1 MSQSM
6 MTPKDVLL
14 TYWGHPAFRASQ
26 EEIIQSLLEGKDTL
40 AILPTGGGKSV
51 CFQVPAMML
60 EGCCLVI
67 SPLIALME
75 DQVQRLQ
82 EMDIPA
88 MAIMS
93 GMSYQDTE
101 NALDAC
107 MNDALKFLYVSP
119 ERLETKAFRER
130 LLSLP
135 IALIAVDEAH
145 CISQWGY
152 DFRPSYLH
160 IARIREYLP
169 RVPVI
174 ALTASATGKVKEDIA
189 EKLIMKN
196 PNVFMTS
203 FARKNLRYA
212 AEKCDDKINR
222 ILQLLKSIEGSGIIY
237 CRTRRRTKEIS
248 DLIIQHGISGDFYH
262 AGLPQEVRKEKQ
274 EKWIKGHTRIIA
286 CTNAFGM
293 GIDKPDVRLVI
304 HADMPDC
311 LENYYQE
318 AGRAGRD
325 GKTAY
330 AYLLYRETEMQE
342 MLMLPNTRFPDLKT
356 IQKVYHA
363 LANYHQVPTG
373 MGQGRYFDFEME
385 DFLDKFKLG
394 MNEVVHSLQA
404 LKQEHI
410 ISYLERIY
418 MPSTVQFISDKLSI
432 QDFENGYPAYEP
444 MIKALL
450 RNYAGVFDIAVKVS
464 EMKLS
469 WILKRDLITIHEQLA
484 SLHRAGI
491 IAYRPK
497 KETPQI
503 CYLQDRIK
511 ADELY
516 IDHESYFKRKKEF
529 TERIENMIAYAK
541 TETCRS
547 AFIGRYFGD
556 QEIIACG
563 HCDCCIRKANSVSGE
578 NNFSTNLEKIIQ
590 LLNQK
595 SYTQEEI
602 FIESGV
608 DKISAKK
615 IVEALMAEEKI
626 SIDLMGRVSLRQKKG
641 PG

>member
-6 MTPKDVLL
+6 MTPRDVLQA
-14 TYWGHPAFRASQ
+14 YWGHTAFRASQ
-26 EEIIQSLLEGKDTL
+26 EEIINSLLEGKDTL

-51 CFQVPAMML
+51 CFQVPAMMM

-119 ERLETKAFRER
+119 ERLETRAFRER

-169 RVPVI
+169 GIPVI

-189 EKLIMKN
+189 DKLIMKN
-196 PNVFMTS
+196 PSVFMTS

-212 AEKCDDKINR
+212 AEQCDNKINR
-222 ILQLLKSIEGSGIIY
+222 ILQLLKTTEGTGIIY

-248 DLIIQHGISGDFYH
+248 DLITQHGISCDFYH
-262 AGLPQEVRKEKQ
+262 AGLTQEDRKEKQ
-274 EKWIKGHTRIIA
+274 DKWLKGHTRNIA

-293 GIDKPDVRLVI
+293 GIDKPDVRMVI

-325 GKTAY
+325 GKTAH
-330 AYLLYRETEMQE
+330 AFLLYRETEIQE
-342 MLMLPNTRFPDLKT
+342 MLLLPNTRFPDLKT
-356 IQKVYHA
+356 IRKVYHA

-373 MGQGRYFDFEME
+373 MGQGQYFDFEME
-385 DFLDKFKLG
+385 DFMEKFKLN
-394 MNEVVHSLQA
+394 MNEVVYSLQA
-404 LKQEHI
+404 MKQEHV
-410 ISYLERIY
+410 ISYLERVY
-418 MPSTVQFISDKLSI
+418 MPSTVQFISDKAYL
-432 QDFENGYPAYEP
+432 QNFEIGYPAYEP

-450 RNYAGVFDIAVKVS
+450 RNYAGVFDIAVKIS
-464 EMKLS
+464 EKKLS

-484 SLHRAGI
+484 TLHRAGI
-491 IAYRPK
+491 IVYHPK

-511 ADELY
+511 ADELN

-529 TERIENMIAYAK
+529 TQRIENMIQYAK
-541 TETCRS
+541 TETCRA

-556 QEIIACG
+556 LEITACG
-563 HCDCCIRKANSVSGE
+563 NCDDCINKANSVSRE
-578 NNFSTNLEKIIQ
+578 NNFNTDVEKIIQ
-590 LLNQK
+590 LLKEK
-595 SYTQEEI
+595 SCTQEEI
-602 FIESGV
+602 IIQSGIEKTTATKV
-608 DKISAKK
+608 LRT
-615 IVEALMAEEKI
+615 LMAEEKI
-626 SIDLMGRVSLRQKKG
+626 SIDFMGKVCLR
-641 PG
+641 

>member
-1 MSQSM
+1 MSQNM

-14 TYWGHPAFRASQ
+14 AYWGHTAFRASQ
-26 EEIIQSLLEGKDTL
+26 EEIINSLLEGKDTL

-119 ERLETKAFRER
+119 ERLETRAFRER

-135 IALIAVDEAH
+135 IAMIAVDEAH

-169 RVPVI
+169 RIPVI

-189 EKLIMKN
+189 EKLIMKK

-203 FARKNLRYA
+203 FARKNLRYT

-222 ILQLLKSIEGSGIIY
+222 ILQLLKTSEGTGIIY

-248 DLIIQHGISGDFYH
+248 DLISQHGISSDFYH
-262 AGLPQEVRKEKQ
+262 AGLSQENRKEKQ
-274 EKWIKGHTRIIA
+274 EKWIKGQTRIIA

-293 GIDKPDVRLVI
+293 GIDKPDVRMVI

-325 GKTAY
+325 GKTAD
-330 AYLLYRETEMQE
+330 AFLLYRETEMQE
-342 MLMLPNTRFPDLKT
+342 MLLLPNTRFPDLKT

-385 DFLDKFKLG
+385 DFMEKFKLG
-394 MNEVVHSLQA
+394 MNEVVYSLQA
-404 LKQEHI
+404 LKQEHV
-410 ISYLERIY
+410 ISYLERVY
-418 MPSTVQFISDKLSI
+418 MPSTVQFISDKASI
-432 QDFENGYPAYEP
+432 EDFENGYPAYEP

-450 RNYAGVFDIAVKVS
+450 RNYAGVFDIAIRIS

-484 SLHRAGI
+484 ALHRAGI
-491 IAYRPK
+491 IAYHPK

-511 ADELY
+511 ADELH

-529 TERIENMIAYAK
+529 TQRIENMIEYAK
-541 TETCRS
+541 TKTCRS
-547 AFIGRYFGD
+547 AYIGRYFGD
-556 QEIIACG
+556 QQMTACG
-563 HCDCCIRKANSVSGE
+563 HCDCCINTGNSASREKNVSTD
-578 NNFSTNLEKIIQ
+578 SEKIIQ
-590 LLNQK
+590 LLKHQ
-595 SYTQEEI
+595 SCTQEEI
-602 FIESGV
+602 IIQSGV
-608 DKISAKK
+608 EKTSAKK
-615 IVEALMAEEKI
+615 ILYVLMAEEKI
-626 SIDLMGRVSLRQKKG
+626 SIDLTGKVRLR
-641 PG
+641 

>member
-1 MSQSM
+1 MSQPK
-6 MTPKDVLL
+6 MTPRDVLL
-14 TYWGHPAFRASQ
+14 AYWGHSEFRPSQ
-26 EEIIQSLLEGKDTL
+26 EEIITTILEGNDAL

-51 CFQVPAMML
+51 CFQVPAMLL

-75 DQVQRLQ
+75 DQVNRLKN
-82 EMDIPA
+82 MDIPA

-107 MNDALKFLYVSP
+107 MNDELKFLYVSP
-119 ERLETKAFRER
+119 ERLETRAFRER
-130 LLSLP
+130 LSSLP
-135 IALIAVDEAH
+135 ISLIAVDEAH

-160 IARIREYLP
+160 IARIRASLP
-169 RVPVI
+169 RIPVI
-174 ALTASATGKVKEDIA
+174 ALTASATAKVKADIV

-196 PNVFMTS
+196 PGVFMTS

-222 ILQLLKSIEGSGIIY
+222 ILQLLKTIEGTGIIY

-248 DLIIQHGISGDFYH
+248 DLIKQHSISADYYH
-262 AGLPQEVRKEKQ
+262 AGLNQETRKEKQ
-274 EKWIKGHTRIIA
+274 EKWIKGQTRIIA

-325 GKTAY
+325 GEMAD
-330 AYLLYRETEMQE
+330 AYLLYREKELQDMV
-342 MLMLPNTRFPDLKT
+342 LLPDIRFPDLKT
-356 IQKVYHA
+356 IRKVYHA

-385 DFLDKFKLG
+385 DFMEKFKLG
-394 MNEVVHSLQA
+394 MNEVVYSLQA
-404 LKQEHI
+404 LKQEHV
-410 ISYLERIY
+410 ISYLERVY
-418 MPSTVQFISDKLSI
+418 MPSTVQFISDKAYI
-432 QDFENGYPAYEP
+432 QDFENGYPEYEP

-450 RNYAGVFDIAVKVS
+450 RNYAGVFDIAVKIS

-469 WILKRDLITIHEQLA
+469 WMLKRDLMTIHEQLA
-484 SLHRAGI
+484 LLHRAGI
-491 IAYRPK
+491 IAYQPK

-511 ADELY
+511 ADELN
-516 IDHESYFKRKKEF
+516 INHESYFKRKMEF
-529 TERIENMIAYAK
+529 AQRIENMIQYSK

-556 QEIIACG
+556 EEMMACD
-563 HCDCCIRKANSVSGE
+563 HCDSCMNKYNLLDS
-578 NNFSTNLEKIIQ
+578 NKNFKTDAEKIIQ
-590 LLNQK
+590 CLQVK
-595 SYTQEEI
+595 SRTQEEI
-602 FIESGV
+602 IQSSGV
-608 DKISAKK
+608 EKLAAIKILA
-615 IVEALMAEEKI
+615 AMLAEEKI
-626 SIDLMGRVSLRQKKG
+626 SIDLRGLVFLR
-641 PG
+641 

>member
-14 TYWGHPAFRASQ
+14 TYWGHPSFRASQ
-26 EEIIQSLLEGKDTL
+26 EEIINSLLGGKDTL

-51 CFQVPAMML
+51 CFQVPAMIL
-60 EGCCLVI
+60 DGCCLVI

-75 DQVQRLQ
+75 DQVQRLK

-107 MNDALKFLYVSP
+107 MNDELKFLYVSP
-119 ERLETKAFRER
+119 ERLETRAFRER

-169 RVPVI
+169 SIPVI

-222 ILQLLKSIEGSGIIY
+222 ILQLLKTSEGTGIIY

-248 DLIIQHGISGDFYH
+248 DLIRQHGISCDFYH
-262 AGLPQEVRKEKQ
+262 AGLTQDHRKEKQ

-293 GIDKPDVRLVI
+293 GIDKPDVRMVI
-304 HADMPDC
+304 HADIPDC

-325 GKTAY
+325 GETAD
-330 AYLLYRETEMQE
+330 AFLLYRETEMQE
-342 MLMLPNTRFPDLKT
+342 MLLLPNTRFPDLKT
-356 IQKVYHA
+356 IRKVYHA

-385 DFLDKFKLG
+385 DFMEKFKLG
-394 MNEVVHSLQA
+394 MNEVVYSLQA
-404 LKQEHI
+404 LKQEHV
-410 ISYLERIY
+410 ISYLERVY
-418 MPSTVQFISDKLSI
+418 MPSTVQFISDKASI
-432 QDFENGYPAYEP
+432 EDFENGYPAYEP

-450 RNYAGVFDIAVKVS
+450 RNYAGVFDIAVKIS

-484 SLHRAGI
+484 ALHRAGI
-491 IAYRPK
+491 IAYHPK

-511 ADELY
+511 ADELN

-529 TERIENMIAYAK
+529 TQRIENMIEYAK
-541 TETCRS
+541 TEKCRS

-556 QEIIACG
+556 LEMAACG
-563 HCDCCIRKANSVSGE
+563 QCDCCINTENSVSRD
-578 NNFSTNLEKIIQ
+578 NNFSTDTEKIIG
-590 LLNQK
+590 LLKHK
-595 SYTQEEI
+595 SCTQEEI
-602 FIESGV
+602 IIHSGV
-608 DKISAKK
+608 EKTAAKK
-615 IVEALMAEEKI
+615 ILQALMAEEKI
-626 SIDLMGRVSLRQKKG
+626 SIDLMGKLSIR
-641 PG
+641 

>member
-1 MSQSM
+1 MSQSK

-14 TYWGHPAFRASQ
+14 AYWGHPAFRTSQ
-26 EEIIQSLLEGKDTL
+26 EEIINSLLEGKDTL

-51 CFQVPAMML
+51 CFQVPALIL

-93 GMSYQDTE
+93 GMGYQDTE

-119 ERLETKAFRER
+119 ERLETRAFRDR

-135 IALIAVDEAH
+135 ITLIAVDEAH

-160 IARIREYLP
+160 IAKIREYLP
-169 RVPVI
+169 RIPVI

-189 EKLIMKN
+189 DKLIMKN
-196 PNVFMTS
+196 PSIFMTS

-222 ILQLLKSIEGSGIIY
+222 ILQLLKTGEGTGIIY

-248 DLIIQHGISGDFYH
+248 DLIRQHGISCDFYH
-262 AGLPQEVRKEKQ
+262 AGLTQENRKEKQ

-293 GIDKPDVRLVI
+293 GIDKADVRMVI

-325 GKTAY
+325 GKTAH

-342 MLMLPNTRFPDLKT
+342 MLLLPNTRFPELKT
-356 IQKVYHA
+356 IRKVYHA

-373 MGQGRYFDFEME
+373 MGQGRYFDFEIE
-385 DFLDKFKLG
+385 DFMEKFKLG
-394 MNEVVHSLQA
+394 MNEVVYSLQA
-404 LKQEHI
+404 LKQEHV
-410 ISYLERIY
+410 ISYLERVY
-418 MPSTVQFISDKLSI
+418 MPSTAQFISDKGSI
-432 QDFENGYPAYEP
+432 QDFENAYPAYEP

-450 RNYAGVFDIAVKVS
+450 RSYAGVFDIAVKIS

-469 WILKRDLITIHEQLA
+469 WMLKRDLITIHEQLA
-484 SLHRAGI
+484 TLHRAGI
-491 IAYRPK
+491 IAYHPK

-511 ADELY
+511 ADELN

-529 TERIENMIAYAK
+529 TQRIENMIQYAK
-541 TETCRS
+541 TQSCRS
-547 AFIGRYFGD
+547 ALIGGYFGD
-556 QEIIACG
+556 MDMTACG
-563 HCDCCIRKANSVSGE
+563 NCDCCINKANSVSQE
-578 NNFSTNLEKIIQ
+578 NNFSTDVEKIIQ
-590 LLNQK
+590 ILQRK
-595 SYTQEEI
+595 SCTQEEI
-602 FIESGV
+602 ILASGV
-608 DKISAKK
+608 EKTAANKILH
-615 IVEALMAEEKI
+615 ALMAEEKI
-626 SIDLMGRVSLRQKKG
+626 SVDLMGKVSLR
-641 PG
+641 

>member
-1 MSQSM
+1 MSQNM

-14 TYWGHPAFRASQ
+14 AYWGHTAFRASQ
-26 EEIIQSLLEGKDTL
+26 EEIINSLLEGKDTL

-107 MNDALKFLYVSP
+107 MNDVLKFLYVSP
-119 ERLETKAFRER
+119 ERLETRAFRER

-135 IALIAVDEAH
+135 IAMIAVDEAH

-169 RVPVI
+169 RIPVI
-174 ALTASATGKVKEDIA
+174 ALTASATEKVKEDIA
-189 EKLIMKN
+189 EKLIMKK

-203 FARKNLRYA
+203 FARKNLRYT

-222 ILQLLKSIEGSGIIY
+222 ILQLLKTSEGTGIIY

-248 DLIIQHGISGDFYH
+248 DLIRQHGISCDFYH
-262 AGLPQEVRKEKQ
+262 AGLTQEIRKEKQ
-274 EKWIKGHTRIIA
+274 EKWIRGQTRIIA

-293 GIDKPDVRLVI
+293 GIDKPDVRMVI
-304 HADMPDC
+304 HADMTDC

-325 GKTAY
+325 GKTAD
-330 AYLLYRETEMQE
+330 AFLLFRETEMQE
-342 MLMLPNTRFPDLKT
+342 MLLLPNTRFPDLKT

-385 DFLDKFKLG
+385 DFMEKFKLG
-394 MNEVVHSLQA
+394 MNEVVYSLQA
-404 LKQEHI
+404 LKQEHV
-410 ISYLERIY
+410 ISYLERVY
-418 MPSTVQFISDKLSI
+418 MPSTVQFISDKASI
-432 QDFENGYPAYEP
+432 EDFENGYPAYEP

-450 RNYAGVFDIAVKVS
+450 RNYAGVFDIAVRIS

-484 SLHRAGI
+484 ALHRAGI
-491 IAYRPK
+491 IAYHPK

-511 ADELY
+511 ADELH

-529 TERIENMIAYAK
+529 TQRIENMIEYAK
-541 TETCRS
+541 TKTCRS
-547 AFIGRYFGD
+547 AYIGRYFGD
-556 QEIIACG
+556 QEMTACG
-563 HCDCCIRKANSVSGE
+563 HCDCCINTGNSASRE
-578 NNFSTNLEKIIQ
+578 NNVSSDTEKIIQ
-590 LLNQK
+590 LLK
-595 SYTQEEI
+595 HTSCTQEEI
-602 FIESGV
+602 IIQSGV
-608 DKISAKK
+608 EKTAAKK
-615 IVEALMAEEKI
+615 ILHALMAEEKI
-626 SIDLMGRVSLRQKKG
+626 SIDLTGKVCMR
-641 PG
+641 

>member
-14 TYWGHPAFRASQ
+14 SYWGHTAFRASQ
-26 EEIIQSLLEGKDTL
+26 EEIINSLLEGKDTL

-51 CFQVPAMML
+51 CFQVPAMIL

-107 MNDALKFLYVSP
+107 MNEELKFLYVSP
-119 ERLETKAFRER
+119 ERLETRAFRER
-130 LLSLP
+130 LRSLP

-160 IARIREYLP
+160 IAKIREYLP
-169 RVPVI
+169 RIPVI
-174 ALTASATGKVKEDIA
+174 ALTASATEKVKEDIA
-189 EKLIMKN
+189 GKLIMKN
-196 PNVFMTS
+196 PRVFMTS

-222 ILQLLKSIEGSGIIY
+222 ILQLLRTIEGTGIIY

-248 DLIIQHGISGDFYH
+248 DLLQQHGISCDFYH
-262 AGLPQEVRKEKQ
+262 AGLNQENRKEKQ
-274 EKWIKGHTRIIA
+274 ETWIIGHTRIIA

-293 GIDKPDVRLVI
+293 GIDKPDVRMVI

-325 GKTAY
+325 GKTAH
-330 AYLLYRETEMQE
+330 AFLLYRETEIQE
-342 MLMLPNTRFPDLKT
+342 MLLLPNTRFPDLKT
-356 IQKVYHA
+356 IRKVYHA

-373 MGQGRYFDFEME
+373 MGQGKYFDFEME
-385 DFLDKFKLG
+385 DFMEKFKLN
-394 MNEVVHSLQA
+394 MNEVVYSLQA
-404 LKQEHI
+404 LKQEQI
-410 ISYLERIY
+410 ISYLERVY
-418 MPSTVQFISDKLSI
+418 MPSTVQFISDKASI

-444 MIKALL
+444 LVKALL
-450 RNYAGVFDIAVKVS
+450 RNYAGVFDIAVRIS

-469 WILKRDLITIHEQLA
+469 WLLKRDLITIHEQLA
-484 SLHRAGI
+484 TLHRAGI
-491 IAYRPK
+491 IAYHPK

-511 ADELY
+511 ADELN

-529 TERIENMIAYAK
+529 TQRIEKMIEYAK
-541 TETCRS
+541 SKTCRS

-556 QEIIACG
+556 LEITACG
-563 HCDCCIRKANSVSGE
+563 NCDACIRKTNSVSRE
-578 NNFSTNLEKIIQ
+578 NNFSTDVEKVIQ
-590 LLNQK
+590 LLKQK
-595 SYTQEEI
+595 ACTQEEI
-602 FIESGV
+602 ILLSGLERTAV
-608 DKISAKK
+608 KT
-615 IVEALMAEEKI
+615 VLYALMAEEKV
-626 SIDLMGRVSLRQKKG
+626 SIDLTGKVCLR
-641 PG
+641 

>member
-14 TYWGHPAFRASQ
+14 AYWGHTAFRTSQ
-26 EEIIQSLLEGKDTL
+26 EEIINSLLEGKDTL

-119 ERLETKAFRER
+119 ERLETRAFRER
-130 LLSLP
+130 LRSLP

-169 RVPVI
+169 RIPVI
-174 ALTASATGKVKEDIA
+174 ALTASATEKVKEDIA
-189 EKLIMKN
+189 AKLIMKN
-196 PNVFMTS
+196 PKVFMTS
-203 FARKNLRYA
+203 FARKNLSYS

-222 ILQLLKSIEGSGIIY
+222 ILQLLKSIEGTGIIY

-248 DLIIQHGISGDFYH
+248 DLLQQHGISCDFYH
-262 AGLPQEVRKEKQ
+262 AGLNQENRKEKQ

-304 HADMPDC
+304 HADMTDC

-325 GKTAY
+325 GKTAH
-330 AYLLYRETEMQE
+330 AFLLYRETELQD
-342 MLMLPNTRFPDLKT
+342 MLLLPSTRFPDLKT
-356 IQKVYHA
+356 IRKVYHS

-373 MGQGRYFDFEME
+373 MGQGKYFDFEME
-385 DFLDKFKLG
+385 DFMEKFKLN
-394 MNEVVHSLQA
+394 MNEVVYSLQA

-410 ISYLERIY
+410 ISYLERVY
-418 MPSTVQFISDKLSI
+418 MPSTVQFISDKASI

-450 RNYAGVFDIAVKVS
+450 RNYAGVFDIAVKIS

-484 SLHRAGI
+484 LLHRAGI
-491 IAYRPK
+491 IAYNPK

-511 ADELY
+511 ADELN

-529 TERIENMIAYAK
+529 TQRIENMIEYAK
-541 TETCRS
+541 SETCRS

-556 QEIIACG
+556 LEITACG
-563 HCDCCIRKANSVSGE
+563 NCDACINKTNSASLE
-578 NNFSTNLEKIIQ
+578 NNFSTDIEKIIH
-590 LLNQK
+590 LLKQK
-595 SYTQEEI
+595 ACTQEEI
-602 FIESGV
+602 ILLSGV
-608 DKISAKK
+608 EKTAARKLLH
-615 IVEALMAEEKI
+615 ALMAEERI
-626 SIDLMGRVSLRQKKG
+626 SIDLMGKVCLR
-641 PG
+641 

>member
-1 MSQSM
+1 MSQSK

-14 TYWGHPAFRASQ
+14 DYWGHPAFRASQ
-26 EEIIQSLLEGKDTL
+26 EEIINSLLEGKDTL

-51 CFQVPAMML
+51 CFQVPAMIL

-82 EMDIPA
+82 AMDIPA

-93 GMSYQDTE
+93 GMRNQDTE

-119 ERLETKAFRER
+119 ERLETRAFRER

-135 IALIAVDEAH
+135 ITLIAVDEAH

-169 RVPVI
+169 RIPVI

-189 EKLIMKN
+189 NKLIMKN
-196 PNVFMTS
+196 PGVFMTS

-222 ILQLLKSIEGSGIIY
+222 ILQLLKTIEGSAIIY
-237 CRTRRRTKEIS
+237 CRTRKRTKEIS
-248 DLIIQHGISGDFYH
+248 DLIRQHGISCDFYH
-262 AGLPQEVRKEKQ
+262 AGLNQEDRKRKQ
-274 EKWIKGHTRIIA
+274 DQWIKGQTRIIA

-293 GIDKPDVRLVI
+293 GIDKPDVRMVI

-330 AYLLYRETEMQE
+330 AYLLYRDTEIQE
-342 MLMLPNTRFPDLKT
+342 MLLLPNTRFPDLKT
-356 IQKVYHA
+356 IRKVYHA

-373 MGQGRYFDFEME
+373 LGQGRYFDFEME
-385 DFLDKFKLG
+385 DFMEKFKLN
-394 MNEVVHSLQA
+394 MNEVVYSLQA
-404 LKQEHI
+404 LKQEHV

-418 MPSTVQFISDKLSI
+418 MPSTVQFTSDKASI

-450 RNYAGVFDIAVKVS
+450 RNYAGVFDVAVKIS

-469 WILKRDLITIHEQLA
+469 WLLKRDLITIHEQLA
-484 SLHRAGI
+484 ALHRAGI
-491 IAYRPK
+491 IAYHPK
-497 KETPQI
+497 KETPQV

-511 ADELY
+511 ADELN

-529 TERIENMIAYAK
+529 TQRIENMIQYAK

-556 QEIIACG
+556 PEITACG
-563 HCDCCIRKANSVSGE
+563 NCDCCINKANAVFRD
-578 NNFSTNLEKIIQ
+578 NNFNTDVQKIIQ
-590 LLNQK
+590 LLQHE
-595 SYTQEEI
+595 SCTQEEI
-602 FIESGV
+602 ILASGLEKTV
-608 DKISAKK
+608 TKK
-615 IVEALMAEEKI
+615 ILQTLMAEEKI
-626 SIDLMGRVSLRQKKG
+626 SVDLMGKVSLR
-641 PG
+641 

>member
-1 MSQSM
+1 MSQNM

-14 TYWGHPAFRASQ
+14 AYWGHTAFRASQ
-26 EEIIQSLLEGKDTL
+26 EEIINSLLEGKDTL

-119 ERLETKAFRER
+119 ERLETRAFRER

-135 IALIAVDEAH
+135 IAMIAVDEAH

-169 RVPVI
+169 RIPVI

-189 EKLIMKN
+189 EKLIMKK

-222 ILQLLKSIEGSGIIY
+222 ILQLLKTSEGTGIIY

-248 DLIIQHGISGDFYH
+248 DLIRQHGISADFYH
-262 AGLPQEVRKEKQ
+262 AGLTQENRKEKQ
-274 EKWIKGHTRIIA
+274 EKWIRGHTRIIA

-293 GIDKPDVRLVI
+293 GIDKPDVRMVI

-325 GKTAY
+325 GKTAD
-330 AYLLYRETEMQE
+330 AFLLYRETEMQE
-342 MLMLPNTRFPDLKT
+342 MLLLPNNRFPDLKT

-385 DFLDKFKLG
+385 DFMEKFKLG
-394 MNEVVHSLQA
+394 MNEVVYSLQA

-410 ISYLERIY
+410 ISYLERVY
-418 MPSTVQFISDKLSI
+418 MPSTVQFISDKVSI
-432 QDFENGYPAYEP
+432 EDFEKGYPAYEP
-444 MIKALL
+444 IIKALL
-450 RNYAGVFDIAVKVS
+450 RNYAGVFDIAVRIS
-464 EMKLS
+464 ETKLS

-484 SLHRAGI
+484 TLHRAGI
-491 IAYRPK
+491 IAYHPK

-503 CYLQDRIK
+503 CYLQNRIK
-511 ADELY
+511 ADELH
-516 IDHESYFKRKKEF
+516 IDHESYYKRKMEF
-529 TERIENMIAYAK
+529 TQRIENMIEYAK

-547 AFIGRYFGD
+547 AYIGSYFGD
-556 QEIIACG
+556 QEIKACD
-563 HCDCCIRKANSVSGE
+563 HCDCCINIRNSVSRE
-578 NNFSTNLEKIIQ
+578 DNFSSDTAKIIQ
-590 LLNQK
+590 LLQHK
-595 SYTQEEI
+595 CLTQEEI
-602 FIESGV
+602 IIQSGV
-608 DKISAKK
+608 EKTAAKK
-615 IVEALMAEEKI
+615 ILFALMAEEKI
-626 SIDLMGRVSLRQKKG
+626 SIDLTGKVCLR
-641 PG
+641 

>member
-6 MTPKDVLL
+6 MTPRDVLL
-14 TYWGHPAFRASQ
+14 AYWGHTAFRASQ
-26 EEIIQSLLEGKDTL
+26 EEIINSLLEGKDTL
-40 AILPTGGGKSV
+40 AILPTGGGKSI
-51 CFQVPAMML
+51 CFQVPALML

-93 GMSYQDTE
+93 GMSYQNTE

-119 ERLETKAFRER
+119 ERLETRAFRER
-130 LLSLP
+130 LRSLP

-160 IARIREYLP
+160 IAKIREYLP
-169 RVPVI
+169 RIPVI
-174 ALTASATGKVKEDIA
+174 ALTASATEKVKEDIA
-189 EKLIMKN
+189 GKLIMKN
-196 PNVFMTS
+196 PRVFMTS
-203 FARKNLRYA
+203 FARKNLSYS

-222 ILQLLKSIEGSGIIY
+222 ILQLLKSIEGTGIIY

-248 DLIIQHGISGDFYH
+248 DLLQQHGISCDFYH
-262 AGLPQEVRKEKQ
+262 AGLNQENRKEKQ

-293 GIDKPDVRLVI
+293 GIDKPDVRMVI

-325 GKTAY
+325 GKTAH
-330 AYLLYRETEMQE
+330 AFLLYRETELQD
-342 MLMLPNTRFPDLKT
+342 MLLLPNTRFPDLKT
-356 IQKVYHA
+356 IRKVYHA

-373 MGQGRYFDFEME
+373 MGQGKYFDFEME
-385 DFLDKFKLG
+385 DFMEKFKLN
-394 MNEVVHSLQA
+394 MNEVVYSLQA
-404 LKQEHI
+404 LKQEQI
-410 ISYLERIY
+410 ISYLERVY
-418 MPSTVQFISDKLSI
+418 MPSTVQFISDKASI

-450 RNYAGVFDIAVKVS
+450 RNYAGVFDIAVRIS

-469 WILKRDLITIHEQLA
+469 WMLKRDLITTHEQLA
-484 SLHRAGI
+484 TLHRAGI
-491 IAYRPK
+491 IAYHPK

-511 ADELY
+511 ADELN

-529 TERIENMIAYAK
+529 TQRIENMIEYAK
-541 TETCRS
+541 SETCRS

-556 QEIIACG
+556 LEITACG
-563 HCDCCIRKANSVSGE
+563 NCDACIKKTNSVSLE
-578 NNFSTNLEKIIQ
+578 TNFSNAVEKINE
-590 LLNQK
+590 LLKQK
-595 SYTQEEI
+595 ACTQEEI
-602 FIESGV
+602 ILSSGLEKTAV
-608 DKISAKK
+608 VTALH
-615 IVEALMAEEKI
+615 ALMAEERI
-626 SIDLMGRVSLRQKKG
+626 SIDLMGKVCLR
-641 PG
+641 